1 MKGLAEN
8 RDREGEA
15 QNSPNIFYENNHL
28 QRNLAKRMGRERRA
42 EIEQSSKNLLGK
54 RQTLPDNR
62 SVRGGKV
69 TSTVR
74 DQRPEMPGEI
84 HLE

>member
-1 MKGLAEN
+1 
-8 RDREGEA
+8 
-15 QNSPNIFYENNHL
+15 
-28 QRNLAKRMGRERRA
+28 MGRERRA

-54 RQTLPDNR
+54 RQTLSDNR